1 MGTPIGFFGDDTPVD
16 YPELNKCPDCETFF
30 QGDCCPLCGK
40 ECPPEMR
47 AGNRKAPPKRKPRR
61 RDSGRVRFVPWYYS
75 AWFIVAMLI
84 VFPVA
89 GLILLWTSDYAKGWK
104 IGGTVG
110 LVAFHLLS
118 GPLVTLLFNHFD
130 KNSGQYVRPT
140 MPESAYKESCQPLDA
155 EAYYR
160 QPGQYPEGNVYTTV
174 TVLDEWESQDG
185 VRMWRCRATGTGQSI
200 ELLLTDCLEEELNLL
215 PGDRI
220 TVWGKTA
227 GTTRAY
233 ADDRSL
239 RLPGITVYYL
249 RVEKTASVER
259 DTETGT
265 LCSGFLF
272 FCNFG
277 GNARRMR
284 SK

>member
-1 MGTPIGFFGDDTPVD
+1 MGTPIGFFADNTPVD

-61 RDSGRVRFVPWYYS
+61 RRNSGRVQFVPWYHS

-84 VFPVA
+84 LFPLV
-89 GLILLWTSDYAKGWK
+89 GLILLWTSDCAKGWK
-104 IGGTVG
+104 IGGTLG
-110 LVAFHLLS
+110 TVAVYLLS
-118 GPLVTLLFNHFD
+118 GPLVGRLIIFSGFNRGCE
-130 KNSGQYVRPT
+130 KPVRPEI
-140 MPESAYKESCQPLDA
+140 PEAAYKESCRLLDA

-160 QPGQYPEGNVYTTV
+160 QPGQYPESAVYTTV
-174 TVLDEWESQDG
+174 TVLDEWESENG
-185 VRMWRCRATGTGQSI
+185 VRMWRCRATGTDQSI
-200 ELLLTDCLEEELNLL
+200 ELLLTDCLEEEINLL

-227 GTTRAY
+227 GTARAY

-239 RLPGITVYYL
+239 RLPAITVYYL

-259 DTETGT
+259 DTEIGT
-265 LCSGFLF
+265 LYGGFLLF
-272 FCNFG
+272 
-277 GNARRMR
+277 
-284 SK
+284 